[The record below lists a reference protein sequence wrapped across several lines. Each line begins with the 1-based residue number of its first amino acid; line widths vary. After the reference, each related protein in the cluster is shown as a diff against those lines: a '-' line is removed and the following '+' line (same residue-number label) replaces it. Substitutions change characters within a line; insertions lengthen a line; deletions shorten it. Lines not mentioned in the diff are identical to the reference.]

1 MKEKIKTTIKI
12 IFGTK
17 NNIAL
22 KSSFSLFISG
32 ILFLAFS
39 AMAKDQQ
46 NLQAA
51 EIFSYISGTLLGLW
65 LCLIQNTDSIL
76 EIIKELFRLFV
87 FFAILIFSL
96 DYCINLSIYH
106 HGFCLIVSSILSCI
120 GLLLCSFY
128 LISKFVDIFVFIKNI
143 FKHIKQK
150 LFNSVQPATSKAKAL
165 IENITA
171 FLVSIAG
178 LGIAIKTIIEPLI
191 NLFK

>member
-1 MKEKIKTTIKI
+1 MKEKIKAYIKT
-12 IFGTK
+12 IFGTQ
-17 NNIAL
+17 NNIYL
-22 KSSFSLFISG
+22 KSSCSLFISS

-39 AMAKDQQ
+39 AISKDQQ
-46 NLQAA
+46 NLQAT
-51 EIFSYISGTLLGLW
+51 ETFSYISSILLGLW
-65 LCLIQNTDSIL
+65 LCLIQNNDSIW
-76 EIIKELFRLFV
+76 EICKELFRLFL
-87 FFAILIFSL
+87 FFAILAFSL
-96 DYCINLSIYH
+96 DYCINLSIYQ
-106 HGFCLIVSSILSCI
+106 HGFCLIFCSISSCI

-143 FKHIKQK
+143 FKQIKQK